1 MAEIN
6 QNSEYGGGA
15 ILNRFAISFL
25 SKEYADQALLEEVM
39 IDKRTG
45 EILIKTPN
53 GMVISYDSIARR
65 RSTITDATDCAMT
78 QNMIGNM
85 YELSLE
91 EYDLP
96 AIVPYNENI
105 LANSISLKQNLSK
118 VLFYIDI
125 DEIVEGEASAQVS
138 ESDPTVEINL
148 RCGTGSVFEEITIEK
163 SLNVFNNTVIKIAD
177 YVQRPTSS
185 YNVVL
190 SSIKFKKVGNENVDT
205 FLILHNMMVSI
216 Y

>member
-6 QNSEYGGGA
+6 QNNEYGGGA

-53 GMVISYDSIARR
+53 DMVISYDSIARR

-163 SLNVFNNTVIKIAD
+163 TLNVFNNTVIKIAD
-177 YVQRPTSS
+177 YVQRPASS